1 MVRSPVAA
9 LVTKLA
15 IGASHGTVVGV
26 LAARSITRLGL
37 LDFDLGIIMIISA
50 VAKNVNLYF

>member
-1 MVRSPVAA
+1 VAA

-50 VAKNVNLYF
+50 VAKNVNLYSLYN